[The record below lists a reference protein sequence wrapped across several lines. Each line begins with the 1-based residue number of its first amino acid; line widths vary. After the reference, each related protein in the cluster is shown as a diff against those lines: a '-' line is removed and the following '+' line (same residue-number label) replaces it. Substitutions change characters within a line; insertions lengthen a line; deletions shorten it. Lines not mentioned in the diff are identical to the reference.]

1 MKAKIFSAAA
11 VAAVLLLAASACSSE
26 ETANTPERAEP
37 PVTSAET
44 AAPSGT
50 APAVSTSAPDTATD
64 GTETGSG
71 EASVAVKFVAANG
84 TGTVTVSGEDS
95 PIAAWFANQPGE
107 ISLDLADADIE
118 DPASVVEELVSFW
131 FFRDDSSG
139 DIPPRIYA
147 SADGAIT
154 DTKGTVYVVEAQPLP
169 AAPGVAAEAETG
181 ETEAPAASAE
191 RTETETTVTS
201 TIPETATTVPAAETT
216 VPEPEIEPPELLQVQ
231 VLNGSGKTGAAGQIT
246 AKLSDA
252 GYVVLPA
259 GDAERRYST
268 SAVYY
273 QRGHAGAAAEI
284 LAASGIEA
292 IEAPE
297 PMPPSL
303 AAANAPA
310 VIVLLG
316 EDTAP
321 AAAAEQADLR
331 PQPRSDV
338 SLPLPASVPRDS
350 YVPGL
355 ANIQIFTEANE
366 NSDNETVTRTL
377 ADITSR
383 LNVIGRYAAPGAR
396 LLAVPRS
403 EGQDYEFLLTQYEGL
418 EIDLRNLGFTPQNV
432 CGAPAGYSFTDLLK
446 PVREWNEQI
455 QTYSGDAIFTT
466 DRLLELHGGQRIN
479 PEGNLDFYINQ
490 AVQTAHDHL
499 RLAELL
505 DETEAPQL
513 ILCWAWLAPS
523 GEVPEFANGAYYTL
537 LTPGIQPRESLLS
550 QGDYHVKEI
559 SRNGN
564 IASVV
569 VCHPTL
575 GERYLMLHWRD
586 GGYRAELVT
595 SDLVENTSGCQ
606 AVYEVETYIYEDT
619 SGGEDTFRFGF
630 GERVFS
636 ASDLQA
642 FPKGGIR

>member
-1 MKAKIFSAAA
+1 MKAKLFSAAA
-11 VAAVLLLAASACSSE
+11 VAAVLCLSAAACSSGGGNGDAGMSSVAATATTATSASAASA
-26 ETANTPERAEP
+26 
-37 PVTSAET
+37 TSAADGEV
-44 AAPSGT
+44 PE
-50 APAVSTSAPDTATD
+50 TD
-64 GTETGSG
+64 GDTVSVFVRFTAGNGEGS
-71 EASVAVKFVAANG
+71 
-84 TGTVTVSGEDS
+84 VTVSGES
-95 PIAAWFANQPGE
+95 PVAVWFGDLPGE
-107 ISLDLADADIE
+107 ILELPDADVNE
-118 DPASVVEELVSFW
+118 PVSVVEELVSFW
-131 FFRDDSSG
+131 FFQDDDSGDVPPSILVSASG
-139 DIPPRIYA
+139 DI
-147 SADGAIT
+147 ADSV
-154 DTKGTVYVVEAQPLP
+154 GTSYVVEAQFLP
-169 AAPGVAAEAETG
+169 PAPV
-181 ETEAPAASAE
+181 
-191 RTETETTVTS
+191 
-201 TIPETATTVPAAETT
+201 AETT
-216 VPEPEIEPPELLQVQ
+216 DTTSSAAATSSATTSSASTSSVPEASEASSTATSSTTTTTSSTTTTTTTTVAESPAVLQVQ
-231 VLNGSGKTGAAGQIT
+231 VLNGSGVAGAAGRIT
-246 AKLSDA
+246 AKLAEA

-259 GDAERRYST
+259 DNHHRRLST

-273 QRGHAGAAAEI
+273 QRGHADAAAEI
-284 LAASGIEA
+284 LAATGIEA

-316 EDTAP
+316 QDTAP

-350 YVPGL
+350 YVTGL
-355 ANIQIFTEANE
+355 ASIQIFTEANE
-366 NSDNETVTRTL
+366 NSDNETVARTL

-432 CGAPAGYSFTDLLK
+432 CGAPPGYSFTDLLK

-479 PEGNLDFYINQ
+479 PEENLDFYINQ
-490 AVQTAHDHL
+490 AVQTAHDAL

-513 ILCWAWLAPS
+513 ILCEAWKSPS
-523 GEVPEFANGAYYTL
+523 GEVPESANAAYYTL

-550 QGDYHVKEI
+550 QGTYHVKDM

-564 IASVV
+564 LAYVV

-575 GERYLMLHWRD
+575 GEHHILLHWREA
-586 GGYRAELVT
+586 GYRAELVGA
-595 SDLVENTSGCQ
+595 SSNIGCQ
-606 AVYEVETYIYEDT
+606 AGYESQPHFTSETE
-619 SGGEDTFRFGF
+619 TFSFGF
-630 GERVFS
+630 GERVFA

-642 FPKGGIR
+642 FPRPRRN